1 MEKVM
6 TVHSGTQ
13 VSLWVD
19 MAEQDRMFFAMVD
32 RIHPDKEYID
42 EEDSLFSRPKT
53 FFHGLFPIQ
62 KYRTRGFSVRD
73 ADRSTIVSGESWIV
87 WNGNVNNL
95 KKSIRARNYVSFNFL
110 D

>member
-19 MAEQDRMFFAMVD
+19 MAEQDRMFLAMVD

-62 KYRTRGFSVRD
+62 KYQTRGFSVRD
-73 ADRSTIVSGESWIV
+73 ADRSTIPKGDY
-87 WNGNVNNL
+87 L
-95 KKSIRARNYVSFNFL
+95 PQ
-110 D
+110 